1 MTNENHMKVP
11 CFVSNLAFLVLVLLV
26 LGSCSKKSDPTP
38 ATKTQLL
45 TQNTWKLTGVTYGGS
60 AIPGTAFTG
69 ELLMRL
75 NKTYSFS
82 LTATVMGASISAVET
97 GVWVLS
103 NDEMSF
109 TMTPDN
115 PGTSG
120 ITTLTSEIIT
130 LDAANLQYR
139 QTVDGQEISYTFVKK

>member
-1 MTNENHMKVP
+1 MKTQWM
-11 CFVSNLAFLVLVLLV
+11 VSRLAFLLLVLLV

-45 TQNTWKLTGVTYGGS
+45 TQNTWKLTGVTYGGA
-60 AIPGTAFTG
+60 AIPGATFTG
-69 ELLMRL
+69 ELLMRP

-97 GVWVLS
+97 GAWVLAA
-103 NDEMSF
+103 DEMSF

-130 LDAANLQYR
+130 LDAANLQYK
-139 QTVDGQEISYTFVKK
+139 QNVDGQEVSYTFVKK